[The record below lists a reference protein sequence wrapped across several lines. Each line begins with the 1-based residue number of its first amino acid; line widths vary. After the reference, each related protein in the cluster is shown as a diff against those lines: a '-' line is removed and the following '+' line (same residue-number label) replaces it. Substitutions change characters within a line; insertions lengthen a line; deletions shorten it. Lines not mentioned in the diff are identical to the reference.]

1 MIFRIACRK
10 SKTYHYLCMMKKL
23 FPLLM
28 VAVLGFVIFS
38 CKNKEE
44 KTTENSGKKEIVYT
58 DELKDLMKLLESKP
72 DSNGLRFKIA
82 TTMDSIGDYKAA
94 LSQMDSLIKRDSVNY
109 AFIFTKG
116 KIYQDASDTLN
127 AIQYYK
133 KALKIY
139 PAPEGMLFL
148 ANLLAEKKNPES
160 LEIVKQVKSLRLG
173 GEDNANCDFI
183 SGVYYARVND
193 TANAIKSLD
202 MAVEQNYTLM
212 PAYIEKG
219 LVYFDHKNY
228 PKALQVFQFAS
239 QVNHLYADAY
249 YYMGR
254 SYEMMGQKDSAI
266 LRFKQSYSL
275 DKSVVEAQ
283 EALKR
288 LGVK

>member
-1 MIFRIACRK
+1 MIFRIRCHK
-10 SKTYHYLCMMKKL
+10 SKSDHYLCIMKKL
-23 FPLLM
+23 FPLVT
-28 VAVLGFVIFS
+28 VAIWGFVLFS
-38 CKNKEE
+38 CKNKDG
-44 KTTENSGKKEIVYT
+44 KAGTQPGKKEIVYT
-58 DELKDLMKLLESKP
+58 DELKNWMKLLENKP

-94 LSQMDSLIKRDSVNY
+94 LSQMDSLIKRDSANY

-116 KIYQDASDTLN
+116 RIYQDASDTMN
-127 AIQYYK
+127 AIAYYK

-139 PAPEGMLFL
+139 PAPEGVLFL

-160 LEIVKQVKSLRLG
+160 LNLIKQVKSLRLG
-173 GEDNANCDFI
+173 AADNANCDFI
-183 SGVYYARVND
+183 AGVYYARVND
-193 TANAIKSLD
+193 TTNAIKSLD
-202 MAVEQNYTLM
+202 MAIEQNYTLM

-219 LVYFDHKNY
+219 LVYFDHKDY

-266 LRFKQSYSL
+266 LRFKQAYSL
-275 DKSVVEAQ
+275 DNSVVEAQ
-283 EALKR
+283 EGLKR
-288 LGVK
+288 LEK